1 MTAKDASAYVAKFL
15 KTLSDCGDFLDK
27 KPELVIDSFERNLTH
42 PKLRDIVRLRRGGG
56 KDGFATAV
64 EKVLKKAPVIC
75 RAGRRGRY
83 DSRDGGRDSK
93 DSRKDFRESKEVE
106 TCTYCKRKVDST
118 EKKKG
123 RVKKHAAQ
131 ERERKELIEVTLKK
145 DPMVDLGVKSQCLID
160 SGASVSFISPDL
172 VKKLNL
178 TVSKEE
184 SSVEYGDRTKSISE
198 KTNVYVTL
206 RQGINKRLICFPVQC
221 LVSSIVAKSKEVQ
234 IQCT

>member
-1 MTAKDASAYVAKFL
+1 TEALLSKTLGLLSDEEALGKLSSLRCPRYMTAKDASAYVAKFL

-106 TCTYCKRKVDST
+106 TCTYCKRKGHNIKTCYKLQPELIPPRKRKEELRSMLH
-118 EKKKG
+118 K
-123 RVKKHAAQ
+123 

-145 DPMVDLGVKSQCLID
+145 DPMVDLG
-160 SGASVSFISPDL
+160 
-172 VKKLNL
+172 
-178 TVSKEE
+178 
-184 SSVEYGDRTKSISE
+184 
-198 KTNVYVTL
+198 
-206 RQGINKRLICFPVQC
+206 
-221 LVSSIVAKSKEVQ
+221 
-234 IQCT
+234 